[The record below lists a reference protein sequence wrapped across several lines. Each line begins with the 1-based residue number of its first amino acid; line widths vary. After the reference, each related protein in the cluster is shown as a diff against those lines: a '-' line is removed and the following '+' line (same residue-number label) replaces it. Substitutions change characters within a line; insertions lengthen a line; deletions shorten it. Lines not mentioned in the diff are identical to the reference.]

1 VTEATE
7 TTSGELAQV
16 LGAIKAFVEHE
27 VVPLEKEHQELLEN
41 SRLTYSERGDYSPAV
56 VELIRTVRRK
66 SSEAGFY
73 TLFAPTALGGAG
85 MGSEAQFLV
94 WETLAHAYGGG
105 RLLPYQMI
113 GHWTSGP
120 SFLLGELHHSLA
132 HDIVPDIMSGNAGVC
147 FGMSEPD
154 AGSDAWSMRTRARLD
169 GDEWVL
175 NGTKQWTSNAGHAS
189 YAFIWAVTS
198 DELRDRRAGGIS
210 CFLVPFDSPG
220 FRLDSIIR
228 LFDHVGGNEAILSL
242 NDVRIP
248 AEYLVGTVD
257 RGFSLALRGVSNGRV
272 YNAGHCVGLA
282 RWALE
287 MATEYAQS
295 RTAFGHPISDYQGV
309 SFMLADSAMEIYAA
323 RSMSLD
329 CTRRL
334 DRGESARKELDIV
347 KAYTSEV
354 SHRIIDRCMQVFG
367 AMGMSNELGLAD
379 AWHHTRMVQT
389 ADGTGQIMRRNI
401 ANQLFKG
408 DFSF

>member
-1 VTEATE
+1 MTTMLDSTEADYTDLVE
-7 TTSGELAQV
+7 G
-16 LGAIKAFVEHE
+16 INAFVKRM
-27 VVPLEKEHQELLEN
+27 VVPLEDANRELLDN
-41 SRLTYSERGDYSPAV
+41 PRLTFDERGGYSAPV
-56 VELIRTVRRK
+56 LDLMRQVRTASAK
-66 SSEAGFY
+66 AGY
-73 TLFAPTALGGAG
+73 YAMFAPESVGGEGLGALALF
-85 MGSEAQFLV
+85 SV
-94 WETLAHAYGGG
+94 WEGLSHSAGPG

-120 SFLLGELHHSLA
+120 SFLLGELHPSLA
-132 HDIVPDIMSGNAGVC
+132 HDVVPDIMSGNAGVC

-154 AGSDAWSMRTRARLD
+154 AGSDAWSMRTSARLD
-169 GDEWVL
+169 GDDWVL

-189 YAFIWAVTS
+189 YAFVWAVTN
-198 DELRDRRAGGIS
+198 DDLRQRRAGGIS

-257 RGFSLALRGVSNGRV
+257 RGFALALRGVSNGRV

-287 MATEYAQS
+287 IATEYAQS

-329 CTRRL
+329 CARRL
-334 DRGESARKELDIV
+334 DRGESAR
-347 KAYTSEV
+347 
-354 SHRIIDRCMQVFG
+354 
-367 AMGMSNELGLAD
+367 
-379 AWHHTRMVQT
+379 
-389 ADGTGQIMRRNI
+389 
-401 ANQLFKG
+401 
-408 DFSF
+408 